1 MVLITT
7 QIKILKEQP
16 VEPTENKRNKSMK
29 TKGKN
34 QWIIKQKVVG
44 LINKSK
50 ALLWSGKRKTTSKSS
65 KNRL

>member
-34 QWIIKQKVVG
+34 QWIIK
-44 LINKSK
+44 
-50 ALLWSGKRKTTSKSS
+50 
-65 KNRL
+65 